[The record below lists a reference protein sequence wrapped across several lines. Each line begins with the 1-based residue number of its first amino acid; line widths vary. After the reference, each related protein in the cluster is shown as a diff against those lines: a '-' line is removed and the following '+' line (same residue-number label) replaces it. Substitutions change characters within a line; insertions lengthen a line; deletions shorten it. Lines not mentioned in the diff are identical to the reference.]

1 MNHTQAKADLAEAK
15 AKQGEAK
22 AKQAA
27 VKAEQLHS
35 VYTSRSWKL
44 TKPLRWFMD
53 QLRLIKQYGLFL
65 RIKALVKKL
74 SLHFLNRWPLH
85 KLKLKH
91 VINHDEPKIPQKLT
105 RHNSLVRYPTPRS
118 IIIYSDIK
126 IAIEKSKGIK

>member
-44 TKPLRWFMD
+44 TKPLRWFMF
-53 QLRLIKQYGLFL
+53 QLSLIKQYGLFL

-74 SLHFLNRWPLH
+74 VLHFLNRWPSLKW
-85 KLKLKH
+85 KLKYL
-91 VINHDEPKIPQKLT
+91 INHDDPNRPQNLT
-105 RHNSLVRYPTPRS
+105 RHNSLVKYPTPRS
-118 IIIYSDIK
+118 ITIYSDIK
-126 IAIEKSKGIK
+126 IAIKKYKDIK